1 MTSFAP
7 IVQLVDLV
15 DFGALSGIVAARESG
30 GGIAAGGASV
40 RGRASLVGLGDDRLP
55 EVLEILLLGLEL
67 VELGVGVAVN
77 PVDGLGDGLV
87 DLLLILVADD
97 GLELLVVEHV
107 AQAVGEVLELVL
119 GLHLL
124 GDLLVLLLEALGLLN
139 ALLDLLLGHAA
150 LVGLDLDGAALA
162 EEEIKKRIE
171 K

>member
-7 IVQLVDLV
+7 VVQLVDLV
-15 DFGALSGIVAARESG
+15 NFGALGGIVAARESG
-30 GGIAAGGASV
+30 GSIAAGGASI
-40 RGRASLVGLGDDRLP
+40 RARASLVGLGDDRLP
-55 EVLEILLLGLEL
+55 EVLEVLLLGLEL

-124 GDLLVLLLEALGLLN
+124 GDLLVLLLEALSLLN

-150 LVGLDLDGAALA
+150 LVGL
-162 EEEIKKRIE
+162 
-171 K
+171 